1 MNKLFTKIAA
11 LALGMTMA
19 TGVGVA
25 VASSGKEAS
34 PVRAAASWTRITAV
48 NDLVSGTYIMGYES
62 TAGSGTIIP
71 LRSDGANATT
81 SANGYFYTGTTAGSG
96 TSGTININT
105 ISDTS
110 AYEVTITKISN
121 GVINI
126 QMSSGNYYGASSG
139 GGSKNTG
146 RLYTSGNSNETNLT
160 VAYSSNKFSMTAGV
174 SGQYKY
180 MKYNT
185 GSPRYAFYNSSA
197 YDTSFYIKTV
207 TKTAATINGANS
219 VDVGN
224 QWSPTSI
231 TEDVSGNTVTG
242 ATYSFAASDGATI
255 SSSSTANGTFTCSS
269 AGTVVVSA
277 TKTGYEIASKT
288 VTVNSS
294 DPYINLTLTSGADAY
309 TGQTVNITSEYG
321 NGVTGLTWTVQSGTV
336 SDVTS
341 SNSGYSAKIGGST
354 GTLTIRAT
362 DTGSALYK
370 EVSVSVTKV
379 TLTLNKNSTTI
390 RQGKSETLV
399 ATHNA
404 SSVGG
409 VNWTSDNAKVTV
421 GATTGVVTVAS
432 DATVD
437 STATIT
443 ATSAVDSSVSA
454 TCVVTVAEQP
464 LVYEIAFGST
474 KNTNPTELTTS
485 TFLSV
490 FSVDSNVSCSHI
502 TKMYATDNTNNL
514 KVGSGS
520 YAGSVTLSIPSNQY
534 FVGVEAVIAY
544 GANLNLQVQSGA
556 SSSTL
561 EAQNVT
567 SAGTYTFDDYLSSE
581 ESNTVTI
588 STSKSGAI
596 YLTELNLY
604 YAVKT
609 PTITV
614 DPASHSI
621 RTNETAVSTV
631 TIANFASTPTLEY
644 NIQSGSSSISTVVIG
659 AISNNQA
666 TVTITPSSTAGTAVV
681 RIRDHANPSSYY
693 ADITVVV
700 SEVPS
705 YYMVLDAYTDT
716 GTDYGYK
723 GGVIEIDVTDS
734 HLAGDIEWEVTSGSV
749 TGASSDNDGFMA
761 TISSVGTLTI
771 VATDDGDNTNTETVT
786 ITVVDSLNAVMAS
799 AETAHAS
806 TLTFTK
812 ACDGSGT
819 ADDGATWT
827 VDSDAPESNFDSTR
841 GIHYGTNSSQMVQYV
856 ELVSLNAGSG
866 ANNTIKS
873 VVVNASDAAGSGSL
887 TVTVGSSTFHHGSDT
902 SVTVTNSNPGVDY
915 TFTGSATGTITVRI
929 DRGSEAYK
937 AIYVKSIVVNY
948 VTAGAESDIANAV
961 GMHLAQ
967 KAVIDYAKDFN
978 DTLEAICV
986 AYGSTDT
993 SDLEDA
999 WSDLETQYTNWF
1011 TNSGKS
1017 LTDDEKAHAK
1027 LLFANASSVDR
1038 NVTASADELQHML
1051 AKYDW
1056 IVGHYSNCLDFL
1068 NTDPGT
1074 GRDPVA
1080 QASGRTVLN
1089 TIMQDSNTVAIIVII
1104 SVISVSAVGGYF
1116 FLRKRKEN

>member
-1 MNKLFTKIAA
+1 MKKILGLTLG
-11 LALGMTMA
+11 LAMSV
-19 TGVGVA
+19 GVGVA
-25 VASSGKEAS
+25 IGSSGKEVT
-34 PVRAAASWTRITAV
+34 PVQAADSTTKYSLIKSTDDLETGKSYLIT
-48 NDLVSGTYIMGYES
+48 NGTSEKVKTM
-62 TAGSGTIIP
+62 
-71 LRSDGANATT
+71 ATT
-81 SANGYFYTGTTAGSG
+81 SNTNNRPTTEVTVANDGTITRGSSAMSVTLGGSSCAWTWYTDNYGGTAGYLGQGNQTKSNYLKIYSTVGSG
-96 TSGTININT
+96 AAGDTWT
-105 ISDTS
+105 ISFSDNAAVITS
-110 AYEVTITKISN
+110 TKQTSRNVIRCNDNGTPISC
-121 GVINI
+121 
-126 QMSSGNYYGASSG
+126 
-139 GGSKNTG
+139 
-146 RLYTSGNSNETNLT
+146 YTSGQKPVYLFKE
-160 VAYSSNKFSMTAGV
+160 VEV
-174 SGQYKY
+174 
-180 MKYNT
+180 
-185 GSPRYAFYNSSA
+185 
-197 YDTSFYIKTV
+197 
-207 TKTAATINGANS
+207 KTAATINGANS
-219 VDVGN
+219 VDVGS

-231 TEDVSGNTVTG
+231 TENVSGNVVTG
-242 ATYSFAASDGATI
+242 ATYSFAASGGATI
-255 SSSSTANGTFTCSS
+255 SSSSAANGTFTCSS

-277 TKTGYEIASKT
+277 TKSGYDIASKT

-354 GTLTIRAT
+354 ETLIIRAT
-362 DTGSALYK
+362 DTGSALYE
-370 EVSVSVTKV
+370 EVSISVTKV

-432 DATVD
+432 DAVVD

-443 ATSAVDSSVSA
+443 ATSAVDSTVKA

-474 KNTNPTELTTS
+474 KNTNPTELTTE

-490 FSVDSNVSCSHI
+490 FSVDSNVSCSAI
-502 TKMYATDNTNNL
+502 TKMYAKDSTNQL

-520 YAGSVTLSIPSNQY
+520 YAASVTLSIPSNQY
-534 FVGVEAVIAY
+534 FVSVEAVIAT
-544 GANLNLQVQSGA
+544 GADLNFQVQSGA
-556 SSSTL
+556 SGSTL
-561 EAQNVT
+561 EAQNVK
-567 SAGTYTFDDYLSSE
+567 SAGTYTFDDYLNSE
-581 ESNTVTI
+581 KSNTVTI

-614 DPASHSI
+614 DTASHSI

-693 ADITVVV
+693 IDITVVV

-723 GGVIEIDVTDS
+723 GGVIEIDVTDCN
-734 HLAGDIEWEVTSGSV
+734 LAGDIEWEVTSGSV
-749 TGASSDNDGFMA
+749 SGASSDNSGFIA

-771 VATDDGDNTNTETVT
+771 VATDDGDDSNTESVT
-786 ITVVDSLNAVMAS
+786 ITVVDSLNSVMAA

-812 ACDGSGT
+812 AAGGSGT
-819 ADDGATWT
+819 ADDDASWT
-827 VDSDAPESNFDSTR
+827 VKSDAEESTYDSTR
-841 GIHYGTNSSQMVQYV
+841 GIHFGTNTSAMVQYV
-856 ELVSLNAGSG
+856 ELVSEDVASG
-866 ANNTIKS
+866 TGNTIKS
-873 VVVNASDAAGSGSL
+873 VVVNASDAAGNGAM
-887 TVTVGSSTFHHGSDT
+887 TVTVGSSSFHNNGNT
-902 SVTVTNSNPGVDY
+902 SVTVTNSNPGVNY
-915 TFTGSATGTITVRI
+915 TFTGSASGTVTVRI

-937 AIYVKSIVVNY
+937 GIYVKSIVVNY
-948 VTAGAESDIANAV
+948 VTAGAESDIANAT

-978 DTLEAICV
+978 DALEAICV

-999 WSDLETQYTNWF
+999 WSDLATQYTNWF

-1038 NVTASADELQHML
+1038 NFTASADELQHML

-1080 QASGRTVLN
+1080 QAIGRTLFN
-1089 TIMQDSNTVAIIVII
+1089 TIMQDNNIVAIIVVISMI
-1104 SVISVSAVGGYF
+1104 SVTVVGGYF
-1116 FLRKRKEN
+1116 FIRKRKELN